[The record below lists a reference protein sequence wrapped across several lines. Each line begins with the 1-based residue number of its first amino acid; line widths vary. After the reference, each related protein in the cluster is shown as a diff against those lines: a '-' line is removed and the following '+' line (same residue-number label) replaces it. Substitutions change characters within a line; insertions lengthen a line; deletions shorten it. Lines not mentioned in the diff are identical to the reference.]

1 MYRKFIKRTL
11 DLIVAI
17 VGLIVASPV
26 LIITAILIKLDSKG
40 RVLFVQ
46 ERTGKGGKNFK
57 IYKFRTMKEEME
69 VDGRILTHE
78 ERITKLG
85 DTIRK
90 LSIDELPQLL
100 NILKGDM
107 SFIGPRP
114 WIPEYYENFTEE
126 QKQRVNVLPGIT
138 GLAQANGRNA
148 ITIFDKINLDIEYT
162 KKVTF
167 LTDVKIIIDTIKT
180 VFTKH
185 GAEIKQEGM
194 FEEIEQLKAQ
204 FDKK

>member
-194 FEEIEQLKAQ
+194 FDEIAQLKAQ
-204 FDKK
+204 FDK

>member
-1 MYRKFIKRTL
+1 MYRKFIKRFL
-11 DLIVAI
+11 DFIIAI
-17 VGLIVASPV
+17 LGLIISSPV
-26 LIITAILIKLDSKG
+26 LLITAILIKLDSKG

-46 ERTGKGGKNFK
+46 ERTGKGGKKFK

-69 VDGRILTHE
+69 KDGRILTHD

-85 DTIRK
+85 NTIRK

-194 FEEIEQLKAQ
+194 FDEIAQLKAQ
-204 FDKK
+204 FDK

>member
-69 VDGRILTHE
+69 VDGRILTHD

-194 FEEIEQLKAQ
+194 FDEIAQLKAQ
-204 FDKK
+204 FDK